1 MAENIKFRDLK
12 ANEINVRIAMVKDTE
27 KSKGV
32 SLLLYKDARCDAN
45 ILDET
50 VGSENWVCKFY
61 ECKGNLFCSLGIRNP
76 NSNTPFE
83 FIYKDDC
90 GSESYTEKEKG
101 EASDAFKRAGFKWG
115 IGRELYTSPFI
126 WVKGTD
132 CNIKNGK
139 CCDTFHVK
147 HIRIED
153 KKITELVI
161 FNDKTKKDC
170 FSFGLPKAKQT
181 ETETLLKADIERLII
196 LGESKGVTADK
207 LCKKYK
213 VKSLMSLTPEQY
225 ENCRKGLMGM

>member
-1 MAENIKFRDLK
+1 MKFRDLK
-12 ANEINVRIAMVKDTE
+12 ANEINVRIAAIKDTDE
-27 KSKGV
+27 KKGV

-50 VGSENWVCKFY
+50 VGSENWECKFY

-76 NSNTPFE
+76 ENPME

-115 IGRELYTSPFI
+115 IGRELYTAPFI
-126 WVKGTD
+126 WVTD

-139 CCDTFHVK
+139 CFDTFSVK
-147 HIRIED
+147 HIKIED
-153 KKITELVI
+153 KKITQLVI
-161 FNDKTKKDC
+161 HNKKKECDCYAYGMTKE
-170 FSFGLPKAKQT
+170 KQ
-181 ETETLLKADIERLII
+181 EKPEGMLKADIERLIK
-196 LGESKGVTADK
+196 LAESKGVTADK

-213 VKSLMSLTPEQY
+213 VKSLMDLTPEQY
-225 ENCRKGLMGM
+225 ETCCNGLKGM

>member
-1 MAENIKFRDLK
+1 MTFRDLK

-27 KSKGV
+27 KKKGV

-50 VGSENWVCKFY
+50 VGSENWECKFY

-76 NSNTPFE
+76 GSKNPLE

-126 WVKGTD
+126 WVKETD
-132 CNIKNGK
+132 CNIKDGK
-139 CCDTFHVK
+139 CFDTFSVK
-147 HIRIED
+147 HITIED
-153 KKITELVI
+153 KKITRLVI
-161 FNDKTKKDC
+161 YNEKKKCDC
-170 FSFGLPKAKQT
+170 YAYGMPKAKQ
-181 ETETLLKADIERLII
+181 EQPEGMLKADIDRLIG
-196 LGESKGVTADK
+196 LAESKGVTADK
-207 LCKKYK
+207 LCKRYR
-213 VKSLMSLTPEQY
+213 VKSLINLTPEQY
-225 ENCRKGLMGM
+225 EACYNGLMGM

>member
-1 MAENIKFRDLK
+1 MSENIKFRDLK

-50 VGSENWVCKFY
+50 VGNGSWSDRFY
-61 ECKGNLFCSLGIRNP
+61 ECKGNLYCSIGIKCGN
-76 NSNTPFE
+76 E
-83 FIYKDDC
+83 WVWKDDC

-115 IGRELYTSPFI
+115 IGRELYTAPFI
-126 WVKGTD
+126 WIKATD
-132 CNIKNGK
+132 CNIKDGK
-139 CCDTFHVK
+139 CHDAFYVK
-147 HIRIED
+147 HIKIEN

-161 FNDKTKKDC
+161 FNDKKKQDC
-170 FSFGLPKAKQT
+170 FYFGIHETKQDKA
-181 ETETLLKADIERLII
+181 ETVLKADAERLIT
-196 LGESKGVTADK
+196 LAESKGVTADK

-213 VKSLMSLTPEQY
+213 VKSLMNLTPEQY
-225 ENCRKGLMGM
+225 EKCYYGLMGM